1 MLLVPAVN
9 YMNKLIVLL
18 IISMLSACMGT
29 GTKVAGVE
37 LPNWF
42 HDPDIPGYIG
52 ISATAAPQSFGG
64 IEAQQ
69 RVAESKARA
78 ELGRMARVQ
87 VQSRN
92 LVRKSDQEGVDMQT
106 ASRLSSAE
114 MLDLSR
120 MEVREQWLHPTTGDL
135 YIWVLVPKR

>member
-1 MLLVPAVN
+1 
-9 YMNKLIVLL
+9 MNKLILFFLVSLL
-18 IISMLSACMGT
+18 TACMGS
-29 GTKVAGVE
+29 GSKVAGVQ
-37 LPNWF
+37 PPDWF
-42 HDPDIPGYIG
+42 YNPDLPGYIG
-52 ISATAAPQSFGG
+52 VSTTATPQSFGG

-92 LVRKSDQEGVDMQT
+92 LIRKSDQEGVDMQT

>member
-1 MLLVPAVN
+1 
-9 YMNKLIVLL
+9 MNKLILFFLVSLL
-18 IISMLSACMGT
+18 TACMGS
-29 GTKVAGVE
+29 GSKVAGVQ
-37 LPNWF
+37 PPDWF
-42 HDPDIPGYIG
+42 YNPDIPGYIG
-52 ISATAAPQSFGG
+52 VSTTASPQSFGG

-92 LVRKSDQEGVDMQT
+92 LIRKSDQEGVDMQT

>member
-1 MLLVPAVN
+1 
-9 YMNKLIVLL
+9 MNKLILSFLVTLL
-18 IISMLSACMGT
+18 TACMGS
-29 GTKVAGVE
+29 GSKVAGVQ
-37 LPNWF
+37 PPDWF
-42 HDPDIPGYIG
+42 YNPDIPGYIG
-52 ISATAAPQSFGG
+52 VSTTASPQSFGG

-92 LVRKSDQEGVDMQT
+92 LIRKSDQEGVDMQT

>member
-1 MLLVPAVN
+1 
-9 YMNKLIVLL
+9 MNRLIVLL
-18 IISMLSACMGT
+18 ITTLLSACMGT
-29 GTKVAGVE
+29 GSKIAGVQ
-37 LPNWF
+37 PPDWF
-42 HDPDIPGYIG
+42 HNPDIPGYIG
-52 ISATAAPQSFGG
+52 FSAKAAPQSFGG

-120 MEVREQWLHPTTGDL
+120 MEVREQWLHPVTGDL
-135 YIWVLVPKR
+135 YIWVLLPKR